1 MNKSTVLFGK
11 NRSTFDPFTDLLFNA
26 LLGFTFLFLVA
37 ILFMNPVSKSG
48 IVSPKAEYIVT
59 VNWPDNNPDDIDIWV
74 EDPVGNLIWFRN
86 REAGLVHLDRDD
98 RGVVNDQIE
107 MNGQTVETSLNQ
119 EVVTIRGRVT
129 GEYVINL
136 HYYESK
142 TNLPVKVS
150 VEVAKINPAVEI
162 IYYGETVLKE
172 KGVEE
177 TAVRFTIA
185 DDGTVNNVN
194 RNKKSIIVL

>member
-1 MNKSTVLFGK
+1 
-11 NRSTFDPFTDLLFNA
+11 
-26 LLGFTFLFLVA
+26 
-37 ILFMNPVSKSG
+37 MNPVSKSG

-142 TNLPVKVS
+142 TNLPVKAS

-177 TAVRFTIA
+177 TAVRFSIA
-185 DDGTVNNVN
+185 DDGSVNNVN